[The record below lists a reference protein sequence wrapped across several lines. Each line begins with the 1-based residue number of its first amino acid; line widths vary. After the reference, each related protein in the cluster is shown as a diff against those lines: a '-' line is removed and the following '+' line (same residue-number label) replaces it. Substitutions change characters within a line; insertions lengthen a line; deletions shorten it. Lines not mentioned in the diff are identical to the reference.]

1 MKNMKLSRLVFLA
14 ILGAWAI
21 VLRTFDFPIL
31 PAAPFLKIDFSDL
44 MVLIGLL
51 ANGPIGAII
60 VAGTR
65 DLLNYIMGGGQ
76 AGLPI
81 GVIMSFIASMAMFL
95 PSHFILSNLK
105 QLSIKFKYV
114 LMSISLVTF
123 LVISMAIFNYYI
135 ALPWYVAVLNF
146 PIPDLFVYVVSIIIP
161 FNLIKGVFLIFGQ
174 LAVFKTLVPLMKKR
188 NMLYKAYS
196 LEKKSVNSSDGR
208 LSQLHG

>member
-1 MKNMKLSRLVFLA
+1 MKKMKLSRVMFLA

-51 ANGPIGAII
+51 TSGPIGAVI

-65 DLLNYIMGGGQ
+65 DLLNYIMSGGQ
-76 AGLPI
+76 MGLPI

-95 PSHFILSNLK
+95 PTHFILSKLK
-105 QLSIKFKYV
+105 KASINVKYA
-114 LMSISLVTF
+114 LMSATLVIF
-123 LVISMAIFNYYI
+123 LVGSMSLFNYYI

-146 PIPDLFVYVVSIIIP
+146 PIPDLFGYLITIIVP
-161 FNLIKGVFLIFGQ
+161 FNLIKGIILTVGQ
-174 LAVFKTLVPLMKKR
+174 IIVIKTLVPMMKKR
-188 NMLYKAYS
+188 NMLYEAYS
-196 LEKKSVNSSDGR
+196 FEKKSINSPDVR
-208 LSQLHG
+208 LSQSHG

>member
-95 PSHFILSNLK
+95 PTHFILANFK
-105 QLSIKFKYV
+105 RFPIKAKYV
-114 LMSISLVTF
+114 LMSISLVLF
-123 LVISMAIFNYYI
+123 LVVSMAIFNYYV

-174 LAVFKTLVPLMKKR
+174 LAVFRTLIPIIKKR
-188 NMLYKAYS
+188 NMLYEAYS
-196 LEKKSVNSSDGR
+196 FEKVSINSTDGQ
-208 LSQLHG
+208 LSRLHG

>member
-31 PAAPFLKIDFSDL
+31 PVAPFLKIDFSDL

-65 DLLNYIMGGGQ
+65 DLLNYIMSGGQ

-95 PSHFILSNLK
+95 PTHLILTHFK
-105 QLSIKFKYV
+105 QFSIKFKYV
-114 LMSISLVTF
+114 LMSLTLVIF
-123 LVISMAIFNYYI
+123 LVASMSLFNYYV

-146 PIPDLFVYVVSIIIP
+146 PIPDLFGYLITVIVP
-161 FNLIKGVFLIFGQ
+161 FNLIKGIILALGQ
-174 LAVFKTLVPLMKKR
+174 VVVIKTLVPLMKKR
-188 NMLYKAYS
+188 SMLHEAYS
-196 LEKKSVNSSDGR
+196 FEKKIINSTDSQ
-208 LSQLHG
+208 LSQSHV

>member
-65 DLLNYIMGGGQ
+65 DLLNYIMSGGQ

-81 GVIMSFIASMAMFL
+81 GVMMSFIASMAMFL
-95 PSHFILSNLK
+95 PSHFILSNFK
-105 QLSIKFKYV
+105 QFSMKAKHV
-114 LMSISLVTF
+114 LMSVSLVTF
-123 LVISMAIFNYYI
+123 LVVSMGLFNYYV

-146 PIPDLFVYVVSIIIP
+146 PIPDLFAYVVTIITP
-161 FNLIKGVFLIFGQ
+161 FNLIKGVFLVVGQ

-188 NMLYKAYS
+188 NMLYQAYS
-196 LEKKSVNSSDGR
+196 FEKDLINSTDR
-208 LSQLHG
+208 QLSQSHG

>member
-51 ANGPIGAII
+51 ANGPIGAVI

-65 DLLNYIMGGGQ
+65 DLLNYIMSGGQ

-95 PSHFILSNLK
+95 PTHVIFSKFK
-105 QLSIKFKYV
+105 QLPLKFKYV
-114 LMSISLVTF
+114 LMSISLVLF
-123 LVISMAIFNYYI
+123 LVLSMGIFNYYV
-135 ALPWYVAVLNF
+135 ALPWYVTVLNF
-146 PIPDLFVYVVSIIIP
+146 PIPDLFVYLITIIIP
-161 FNLIKGVFLIFGQ
+161 FNLIKGAFLVVGQ

-188 NMLYKAYS
+188 NMLHEAYF
-196 LEKKSVNSSDGR
+196 LEQKVFNSSDGQ
-208 LSQLHG
+208 LSQSHG